1 MLKGAIFINIKKRL
15 IISSIICSLLIL
27 ASGCG
32 DNQTTDN
39 NTSKAEVLTE
49 HNVVSFAK
57 TEADIA
63 KCAYTLEEL
72 YNASDFVAEV
82 KITDTSSFIWPDTDM
97 IYTNLT
103 PEIINIYKGS
113 FNNELLTVSGG
124 YMNYKKYANSPEI
137 IKEFGHALDTS
148 EYSEKELETAEIYY
162 DLYGNYIP
170 EIGDK
175 LIFFGIRDRNNET
188 ENYYV
193 TYSNQGIFLCDNN
206 GTISNQA
213 LLVDDNGFTEPL
225 AKDLTKLFNNTE
237 KHKQKNMLNETSTVL
252 NIPKSEFI
260 NEINSME

>member
-1 MLKGAIFINIKKRL
+1 M
-15 IISSIICSLLIL
+15 
-27 ASGCG
+27 
-32 DNQTTDN
+32 
-39 NTSKAEVLTE
+39 
-49 HNVVSFAK
+49 
-57 TEADIA
+57 
-63 KCAYTLEEL
+63 
-72 YNASDFVAEV
+72 
-82 KITDTSSFIWPDTDM
+82 
-97 IYTNLT
+97 
-103 PEIINIYKGS
+103 
-113 FNNELLTVSGG
+113 
-124 YMNYKKYANSPEI
+124 
-137 IKEFGHALDTS
+137 
-148 EYSEKELETAEIYY
+148 
-162 DLYGNYIP
+162 YGNYIP

>member
-1 MLKGAIFINIKKRL
+1 
-15 IISSIICSLLIL
+15 
-27 ASGCG
+27 
-32 DNQTTDN
+32 
-39 NTSKAEVLTE
+39 
-49 HNVVSFAK
+49 
-57 TEADIA
+57 
-63 KCAYTLEEL
+63 
-72 YNASDFVAEV
+72 
-82 KITDTSSFIWPDTDM
+82 M

-193 TYSNQGIFLCDNN
+193 TYSNQGIFYVI
-206 GTISNQA
+206 TMVPFQ
-213 LLVDDNGFTEPL
+213 
-225 AKDLTKLFNNTE
+225 TKLSLWTITDLPN
-237 KHKQKNMLNETSTVL
+237 LW
-252 NIPKSEFI
+252 PKI
-260 NEINSME
+260 